1 MFSLSV
7 EVKLMQL
14 DVVKRISLE
23 EDVMKRM
30 SLGEDVVRRM
40 SLGVLRKNRRDFLYI
55 VY

>member
-1 MFSLSV
+1 M
-7 EVKLMQL
+7 KLMQL
-14 DVVKRISLE
+14 DVVKRMSLG

-30 SLGEDVVRRM
+30 SLGEDVVKRV